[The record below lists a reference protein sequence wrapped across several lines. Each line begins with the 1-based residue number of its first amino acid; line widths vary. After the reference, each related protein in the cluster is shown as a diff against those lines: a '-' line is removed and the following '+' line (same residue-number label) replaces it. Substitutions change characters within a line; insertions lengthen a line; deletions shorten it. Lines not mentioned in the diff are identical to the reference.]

1 VTTAIVLS
9 GGGIR
14 GPLEVGALQSL
25 LEHGVKPDFLVGT
38 SAGAINAAYMAAMGP
53 DLASIPSLQAAWRKG
68 TKASVYPGN
77 ASTIAWR
84 FLTGKDGAFA
94 SDSMRTLITANL
106 PPGVATFGQLKCP
119 CYITAVDLQSGRL
132 YLFGED
138 PEAPLV
144 DAIMASC
151 SIPVLQAP
159 VAYQGLQLVDGG
171 VVAATP
177 AGVALDKG
185 ATKIYAVNVGRG
197 EEVEA
202 PVHGIINILYRTLDT
217 FVAQSLFEDLERA
230 EADPSIE
237 LHHIHISA
245 FSGLPFDDFSHIDEM
260 FGVGKVTT
268 DEYLAHPEPRTVA
281 LAHEVFGA
289 RPHSVPGAREYV
301 LPRRR

>member
-1 VTTAIVLS
+1 VKTAIVLS

-38 SAGAINAAYMAAMGP
+38 SAGAINAAFMAAMGP

-68 TKASVYPGN
+68 TKAAVYPGN

-84 FLTGKDGAFA
+84 LISGKDGAFA
-94 SDSMRTLITANL
+94 SDGMRALIQANL
-106 PPGVATFGQLKCP
+106 PPGVTTFGQLKCP

-138 PEAPLV
+138 PAAPLI
-144 DAIMASC
+144 DAIMASS

-159 VAYQGLQLVDGG
+159 VGYHGLQLVDGG

-177 AGVALDKG
+177 AGVAMDMG

-197 EEVEA
+197 EEVET
-202 PVHGIINILYRTLDT
+202 PVHGVVNILYRTLDT
-217 FVAQSLFEDLERA
+217 FVAQSLFDDLERA

-237 LHHIHISA
+237 LHHIHITA
-245 FSGLPFDDFSHIDEM
+245 FSGVPFDDFSHIDEM

-289 RPHSVPGAREYV
+289 RPLTVPGAREYIS
-301 LPRRR
+301 PRRR